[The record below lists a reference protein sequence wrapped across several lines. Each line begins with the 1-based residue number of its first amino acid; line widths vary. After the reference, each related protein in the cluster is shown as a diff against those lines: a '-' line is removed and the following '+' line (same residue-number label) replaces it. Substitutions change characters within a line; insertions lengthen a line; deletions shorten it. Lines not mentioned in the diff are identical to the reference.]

1 MPSRSRPQSRQ
12 TSAARFSVHDV
23 CSLSVRLLVLLPFGF
38 PLYSDHDL
46 DVPHRTLI
54 PKTKGRTLEEK
65 DVIFGA
71 VQEDKRRANIA
82 EQDTVS
88 KVCL

>member
-1 MPSRSRPQSRQ
+1 M
-12 TSAARFSVHDV
+12 HDV
-23 CSLSVRLLVLLPFGF
+23 CSLSVRLLVLLSFGF

-71 VQEDKRRANIA
+71 VQEDKRGADIA
-82 EQDTVS
+82 QHDAVR
-88 KVCL
+88 KLCLHGAPLI